1 MTHSFNKKILSLTVT
16 AAALAAAISFA
27 PAANAGTVENLERE
41 RAIAIETMLN
51 PELKPEA
58 RHARVELFK
67 RRLVDLERMAL
78 RDQSLKGRN
87 TRNVRRLFENYDLSF
102 LIHASVEKN
111 LNVLDAWLE
120 QIGVSTQTVMSATT
134 RRR

>member
-1 MTHSFNKKILSLTVT
+1 MTKSVQKKIRNL
-16 AAALAAAISFA
+16 AAVAAVAAAAISIA
-27 PAANAGTVENLERE
+27 PSADAGTVENLERE

-51 PELKPEA
+51 PELKPDE
-58 RHARVELFK
+58 RHAKVELFK

-78 RDQSLKGRN
+78 RDESLKGRN
-87 TRNVRRLFENYDLSF
+87 TRNVQRLFENYDISF

-111 LNVLDAWLE
+111 LGVLDNWLE
-120 QIGVSTQTVMSATT
+120 QIGVSTQTIMSATV

>member
-1 MTHSFNKKILSLTVT
+1 MTHSFSKKILSLTVT

-51 PELKPEA
+51 PELKPEE

-67 RRLVDLERMAL
+67 RRLVDLAR
-78 RDQSLKGRN
+78 
-87 TRNVRRLFENYDLSF
+87 T
-102 LIHASVEKN
+102 
-111 LNVLDAWLE
+111 LDADDDHERQQGGCELE
-120 QIGVSTQTVMSATT
+120 RNGHPTDDSGHTDEQFVE
-134 RRR
+134 